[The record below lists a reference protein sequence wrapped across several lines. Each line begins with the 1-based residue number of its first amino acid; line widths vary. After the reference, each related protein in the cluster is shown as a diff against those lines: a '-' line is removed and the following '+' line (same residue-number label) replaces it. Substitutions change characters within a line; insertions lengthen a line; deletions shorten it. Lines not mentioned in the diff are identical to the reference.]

1 MPSLTAARAANAA
14 FKFTANPVN
23 AVFVGGTSGIG
34 HGMASALARATKGN
48 ARIVI
53 VGRNQAAA
61 KELIASFPSPANTLS
76 SFVPCDVTLMRNVHA
91 AAKNIALQL
100 PTIDYLVI
108 SAGFF
113 SLNGRT
119 ETEEGIDRKLAAHY
133 YARWTFINDLLPQV
147 KAAQEKG
154 EEAKVMSVFSAGHGG
169 PIDVDDLGLKRTYSL
184 KNAAEQGTTYN
195 DLALEEF
202 ASRNPTISFS
212 HIYPGGVRTG
222 IIKNSNSY
230 LIKAV
235 SYALYPLAYLASVPE
250 EVCADYMTYA
260 LLHAKTGFSR
270 FDNHGDDIG
279 RKNYDGT
286 EEQRKKLWE
295 HTIEETRSQPTS

>member
-1 MPSLTAARAANAA
+1 MPSLAAARAANAA

-61 KELIASFPSPANTLS
+61 NELIASFPSPANTLS
-76 SFVPCDVTLMRNVHA
+76 SFIPCDVTLMRNVHA
-91 AAKNIALQL
+91 AAKDIALRL
-100 PTIDYLVI
+100 PTINYLVI

-260 LLHAKTGFSR
+260 LLNAKPGFSR

-295 HTIEETRSQPTS
+295 HTIEETRSQPTP

>member
-76 SFVPCDVTLMRNVHA
+76 SFIPCDVTLMRNVHA
-91 AAKNIALQL
+91 AAKEIKLQL
-100 PTIDYLVI
+100 PTINYLVI

-222 IIKNSNSY
+222 IIKNSNSF

-260 LLHAKTGFSR
+260 LLHAKPGFSR

-295 HTIEETRSQPTS
+295 HTVEETRSQPTC

>member
-1 MPSLTAARAANAA
+1 MPSLAAVRTANAA
-14 FKFTANPVN
+14 YKFTASPVN

-76 SFVPCDVTLMRNVHA
+76 SFIPCDVTLMRNVHA
-91 AAKNIALQL
+91 AAKEIKLQL
-100 PTIDYLVI
+100 PTINYLVM
-108 SAGFF
+108 STGFF

-119 ETEEGIDRKLAAHY
+119 ETDEGIDRKLAAHY
-133 YARWTFINDLLPQV
+133 YARWTFVNDLLPQV
-147 KAAQEKG
+147 RAAAEKG

-184 KNAAEQGTTYN
+184 KNAADQGTTYN

-202 ASRNPTISFS
+202 AFRNPKVSFS

-222 IIKNSNSY
+222 LVKNSGSY

-235 SYALYPLAYLASVPE
+235 TYALYPLAYLATVPE

-260 LLHAKTGFSR
+260 LLHARPGFSR

-295 HTIEETRSQPTS
+295 HTVEETRSQPTC

>member
-1 MPSLTAARAANAA
+1 MPSLAAARTANAA

-91 AAKNIALQL
+91 AAKDIQLQL
-100 PTIDYLVI
+100 PTINYLVI

-184 KNAAEQGTTYN
+184 KNAADQGTTYN

-230 LIKAV
+230 LIKAA

-260 LLHAKTGFSR
+260 LLLAKPGFSR

-295 HTIEETRSQPTS
+295 HTVEETRSEPTC

>member
-1 MPSLTAARAANAA
+1 MPSLAAARAANAA
-14 FKFTANPVN
+14 FKFTSNPVN

-100 PTIDYLVI
+100 PTINYLVI

-250 EVCADYMTYA
+250 EVCADYMAYA
-260 LLHAKTGFSR
+260 LLHAKPGFSR

-295 HTIEETRSQPTS
+295 HTVEETRSQPTC